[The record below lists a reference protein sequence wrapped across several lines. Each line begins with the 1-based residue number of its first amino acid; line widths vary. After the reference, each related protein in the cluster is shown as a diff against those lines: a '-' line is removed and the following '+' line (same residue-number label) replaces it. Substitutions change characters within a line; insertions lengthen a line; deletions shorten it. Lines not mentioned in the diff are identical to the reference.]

1 MATVDK
7 PKASITQRIVWIT
20 GVACVA
26 CCAIPLL
33 GIAVGSASVAAL
45 AVYSEKAAAV
55 VALVGV
61 AVLVVKRLTCKPAP
75 SCDVDGPCAPAKRDL
90 R

>member
-7 PKASITQRIVWIT
+7 PKASMTQRIVWIT

-33 GIAVGSASVAAL
+33 GIAVGSASVA
-45 AVYSEKAAAV
+45 
-55 VALVGV
+55 ALVGV